1 MKAPSVA
8 DTLAKSIEN
17 EVLELDELCSFVQ
30 KKRVNLGF
38 GLFYVTEPDKSL
50 LFSWEIEVP
59 KVVKLYG
66 I

>member
-30 KKRVNLGF
+30 KN
-38 GLFYVTEPDKSL
+38 E
-50 LFSWEIEVP
+50 
-59 KVVKLYG
+59 
-66 I
+66 